1 MKKIVNSFLCL
12 SLLIASSSC
21 QGDFDLAEDRLPD
34 IFESVTS
41 EDQTFV
47 TQKQALDIANMFMG
61 AENPI
66 PLTKATSSVDPG
78 AAVIKSICKNGEPM
92 MYAVNYNDGGFVL
105 VGASRDY
112 LPILAYSKTEHF
124 DISSASG
131 GLSMWIDETMAA
143 VEDSGNQADSV
154 RLSMNRLW
162 SLYESGLT
170 KPMATKSTNIS
181 NSTPAEIACMERCE
195 ELYDQYNYDGW
206 NFSSLAGAQYIFE
219 EAGQSDLYDQLCY
232 SANFNHSS
240 PSASVVGWKVG
251 SFSDVCGP
259 LLSTNWNQYPPFG
272 DLCGGYEPGCG
283 AIALGQVMKY
293 YEYPSQISYGG
304 YTFGWDS
311 IPEDDD
317 RTSNQSKLIR
327 KIGEVTNMHYWPA
340 GSWCT
345 PEDMED
351 GIEYFGYNV
360 VRQPDNYNDV
370 KRELLYYNR
379 PVIML
384 GHQNNTSIVP
394 GNLAYI
400 GNSHYWVVDG
410 VESIDS
416 NVFMCFAE
424 WQPYDSGHFSQSY
437 YSIDSPYV
445 ASGSSYL
452 YYHCNWGKLSRSEN
466 AWYAFNYN
474 QYLYSRQNFLIS
486 Y

>member
-1 MKKIVNSFLCL
+1 
-12 SLLIASSSC
+12 
-21 QGDFDLAEDRLPD
+21 
-34 IFESVTS
+34 
-41 EDQTFV
+41 
-47 TQKQALDIANMFMG
+47 
-61 AENPI
+61 
-66 PLTKATSSVDPG
+66 
-78 AAVIKSICKNGEPM
+78 
-92 MYAVNYNDGGFVL
+92 
-105 VGASRDY
+105 
-112 LPILAYSKTEHF
+112 
-124 DISSASG
+124 
-131 GLSMWIDETMAA
+131 
-143 VEDSGNQADSV
+143 
-154 RLSMNRLW
+154 
-162 SLYESGLT
+162 
-170 KPMATKSTNIS
+170 
-181 NSTPAEIACMERCE
+181 
-195 ELYDQYNYDGW
+195 
-206 NFSSLAGAQYIFE
+206 
-219 EAGQSDLYDQLCY
+219 
-232 SANFNHSS
+232 
-240 PSASVVGWKVG
+240 
-251 SFSDVCGP
+251 
-259 LLSTNWNQYPPFG
+259 
-272 DLCGGYEPGCG
+272 
-283 AIALGQVMKY
+283 
-293 YEYPSQISYGG
+293 
-304 YTFGWDS
+304 
-311 IPEDDD
+311 
-317 RTSNQSKLIR
+317 
-327 KIGEVTNMHYWPA
+327 MHYWPA

-474 QYLYSRQNFLIS
+474 QYLYSRQNFLVS